1 MHTHSTELWASHLAL
16 ESSLCRPVDV
26 EPALSLSVW
35 MTEHLPSRYP
45 NCCACRTCV
54 AAPPSID
61 APQLLLLLHVLCL
74 TSVTFCAGKFHQR
87 QFPSCMA
94 AQACL
99 LTDGCTWCSPAS
111 SVKFYW
117 QSRCICCFAPCCSCR
132 FCSSA
137 GSLWSKW
144 CHCHSHS
151 DRHVPRVR
159 RGHGG

>member
-74 TSVTFCAGKFHQR
+74 TSSHFVLENFTKGNFHHVWQHKH
-87 QFPSCMA
+87 
-94 AQACL
+94 ACSQMDAPGVVL
-99 LTDGCTWCSPAS
+99 PA
-111 SVKFYW
+111 V
-117 QSRCICCFAPCCSCR
+117 
-132 FCSSA
+132 
-137 GSLWSKW
+137 
-144 CHCHSHS
+144 
-151 DRHVPRVR
+151 
-159 RGHGG
+159 